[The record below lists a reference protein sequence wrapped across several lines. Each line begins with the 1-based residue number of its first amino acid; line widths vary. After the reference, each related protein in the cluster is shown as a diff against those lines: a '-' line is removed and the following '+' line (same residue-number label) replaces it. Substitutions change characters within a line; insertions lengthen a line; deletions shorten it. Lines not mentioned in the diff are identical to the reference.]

1 MKKAMLDIQ
10 KRLSQQTKYW
20 RNLSYSFLLGLN
32 DMLIA
37 NADILLIA
45 VMPNLCFR
53 YETSANTFNM
63 LMYFLAAH
71 PHIQDKVV
79 EEIRD
84 ELGDERLTY
93 DNVRNLRYLGNCLEE
108 TGRMHTQVSN

>member
-1 MKKAMLDIQ
+1 
-10 KRLSQQTKYW
+10 
-20 RNLSYSFLLGLN
+20 
-32 DMLIA
+32 
-37 NADILLIA
+37 
-45 VMPNLCFR
+45 
-53 YETSANTFNM
+53 M